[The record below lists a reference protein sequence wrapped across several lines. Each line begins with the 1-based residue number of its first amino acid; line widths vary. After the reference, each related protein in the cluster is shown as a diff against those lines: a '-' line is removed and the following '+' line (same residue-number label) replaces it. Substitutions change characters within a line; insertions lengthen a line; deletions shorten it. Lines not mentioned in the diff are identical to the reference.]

1 MYCWIIYYRIV
12 DYGPISGGPGHEPTF
27 ADWRLSVDLIRNIHF
42 LLGFIFTASFTLR
55 IYGWII
61 NRGDRLLPKFWT
73 TKYMEETV
81 EVALHY
87 SLLKYSHK
95 PYLRNP
101 FGSWLIFSIIYYG
114 FSRNRNRFCYV
125 LYA

>member
-1 MYCWIIYYRIV
+1 MAKLVHPKGQLKKYYIFSPFLRIFHWIMVWCIAGLFITGLLIM
-12 DYGPISGGPGHEPTF
+12 DPISGGPGHEPTF

-73 TKYMEETV
+73 KIGRAHV
-81 EVALHY
+81 
-87 SLLKYSHK
+87 
-95 PYLRNP
+95 
-101 FGSWLIFSIIYYG
+101 
-114 FSRNRNRFCYV
+114 
-125 LYA
+125 